1 MADEESIIIT
11 KDGRYHLYS
20 YINEE
25 ELEKIIVEHSHEIFG
40 KNILYLP
47 KIKIKSKA
55 GIGTIPDGYVI
66 DFDKKKLYLIE
77 VELIRHD
84 IRKHILP
91 QIASFIIA
99 LKNESSQEKL
109 VKIFEKEFKSP
120 YKFTREE
127 LNSLFKN
134 YGIIIMIDEVG
145 DPMEETNPLLETVNF
160 LTTHGEVI
168 AIPFQTY
175 VKGGNLSSDH
185 IHSFK
190 AFTKEELEKE
200 SKKWTFKWTNVPV
213 EARLEKLD
221 DNLKEV
227 FMGLGKRICR
237 IADNIDEKHTK
248 SGYTTY
254 QISKLKNFCA
264 IKFPKGCLEVHIKV
278 NKDKFIDTK
287 KITKDTP
294 RTVNWTFD
302 KVFILKS
309 QSEIDYAISLIS
321 QAYKCMCELKNKI

>member
-200 SKKWTFKWTNVPV
+200 SKKWTFKWTTVPV